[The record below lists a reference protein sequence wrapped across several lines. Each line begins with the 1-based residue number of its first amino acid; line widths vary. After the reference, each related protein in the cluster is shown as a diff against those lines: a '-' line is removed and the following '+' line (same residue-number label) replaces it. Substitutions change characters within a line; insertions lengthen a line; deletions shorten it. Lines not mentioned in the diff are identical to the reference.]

1 MTAQRGAVAGPVL
14 TAAELPEVVT
24 EASSRFLTLV
34 DEALPGEV
42 LGFYLTGSVPLGDFH
57 PGSSDIDGTA
67 VLAKPLTDPERVRG
81 VFEAMPKTPSFDVT
95 YLTFDELALPPDPT
109 RTVVFTQTGELLTRP
124 GGPISPV
131 LWSELARQSIA
142 IREAPGLRVHD
153 DQHAL
158 EQFTRDNLT
167 SYWTPK
173 LAELETAI
181 AERPGDEVTPDW
193 IVPWFVLGI
202 PRLHALLTTGKIVSK
217 SAAGHHALHH
227 WPQTA
232 SLISRAL
239 AARAGSPEAFT
250 VADARETVTVG
261 RAVIADALRGN

>member
-1 MTAQRGAVAGPVL
+1 MTRL
-14 TAAELPEVVT
+14 TGDSVPGAAELPEVVV
-24 EASSRFLTLV
+24 EASSRFLALV

-42 LGFYLTGSVPLGDFH
+42 LGFHLTGSVPLGDFQ

-81 VFEAMPKTPSFDVT
+81 VFEAMPTSPSFDVT

-109 RTVVFTQTGELLTRP
+109 RTVVFSQTGELLTEP

-158 EQFTRDNLT
+158 EEFTRDNLT

-173 LAELETAI
+173 LGELDTAI
-181 AERPGDEVTPDW
+181 AERPDDEVTPDW

-227 WPQTA
+227 FPDAT
-232 SLISRAL
+232 SLIDRAL
-239 AARAGSPEAFT
+239 AARAGRPQTFS
-250 VADARETVTVG
+250 VADARAAVSFG
-261 RAVIADALRGN
+261 RTVIADVLTGN